1 MEEKKI
7 NPRKAWKRDARQV
20 IKKHYILL
28 ALMCA
33 VLLYYGTEFGY
44 IMANAQNV
52 YQTITQQEIEP
63 GQTLLKGVRTVFD
76 DTDEETPQSQ
86 VLQSLFDNDAD
97 AGREKADEQMQQYA
111 DEKTTNAVKGRKHGI
126 FAGIANTIS
135 SGRLFV
141 ILYDGI
147 NSIFKD
153 GRTAS
158 VSVIVIDVL
167 FGVAIWV
174 FIKNML
180 SAVARRIFLEAR
192 VYEQVPVAHVLHFRL
207 VKRWA
212 KASLT
217 MLVTYVFETL
227 WWYTIVGGIIK
238 HYSYRMV
245 PFIVA
250 ENPDIGPLQSITLSR
265 KMMDGHKWEC
275 FKLDL
280 SFILWNILGLLT
292 LGIIDFLWT
301 APYTIATLSEY
312 YAYVRS
318 DAKERGV
325 EGVQKLDD
333 IYLFEKA
340 EEQFLRKTYSDVEEQ
355 KHFIDEHR
363 VTLTGAKG
371 FFAKNFGLW
380 IGSTEEK
387 KMYDEVDTR
396 RQQIVE
402 DRAVIKGKIY
412 PQRLNPLWVESNN
425 NVVRNIR
432 YIRTYTLWSL
442 ILTFFMFAFVG
453 WCWEVGLHVVTDGIF
468 VNRGVLHGPW
478 LPIYG
483 GGVALIVI
491 LLARWR
497 SNPPAELISI
507 VVLCGCVEYFT
518 SLILEVTKGMR
529 WWDYTGYFLNLN
541 GRICGEG
548 LLVFAVGGMAAVYIL
563 VPILDAMWSRLN
575 RKILIPLCLV
585 LVVAFT
591 ADFIYS
597 AKVPNVGDGITDYTA
612 FTEVED
618 ASSESGGGE
627 TATSEDSGGGTDSAD
642 SAG

>member
-1 MEEKKI
+1 MEENKI
-7 NPRKAWKRDARQV
+7 NPRKEWKRSARQV
-20 IKKHYILL
+20 IKTHYILL
-28 ALMCA
+28 VLVCA

-44 IMANAQNV
+44 VRANAQNM
-52 YQTITQQEIEP
+52 YQMLTTHDIQF
-63 GQTLLKGVRTVFD
+63 GQTLLKGFETSL
-76 DTDEETPQSQ
+76 DEPSDEVQSAQ
-86 VLQSLFDNDAD
+86 DAVLESLVNNDAE
-97 AGREKADEQMQQYA
+97 AGRDKADEQMQEYA
-111 DEKTTNAVKGRKHGI
+111 DSKTTNEITGRKNGI

-135 SGRLFV
+135 SGRLFM
-141 ILYDGI
+141 ILYDGF

-158 VSVIVIDVL
+158 VFVIILDVMFSVAV
-167 FGVAIWV
+167 WV
-174 FIKNML
+174 FLKNL
-180 SAVARRIFLEAR
+180 ISAIARRICLEAR
-192 VYEQVPVAHVLHFRL
+192 LYEQVPVAHVLHFRL
-207 VKRWA
+207 VKRWIR
-212 KASLT
+212 ASLT
-217 MLVTYVFETL
+217 MLTVYVMETL
-227 WWYTIVGGIIK
+227 WWYTIVGGVIK

-250 ENPDIGPLQSITLSR
+250 ENPDIKPLKAITLSR

-280 SFILWNILGLLT
+280 SFFLWNILGLVT
-292 LGIIDFLWT
+292 FGITDFLWT
-301 APYTIATLSEY
+301 APYTVATLSEY
-312 YAYVRS
+312 YAYVRAQ
-318 DAKERGV
+318 AKEAGV
-325 EGVQKLDD
+325 EGTERLDD

-363 VTLTGAKG
+363 VTLEGKKA

-380 IGSTEEK
+380 FGSTEEK

-412 PQRLNPLWVESNN
+412 PQRLNPLWLESNN
-425 NVVRNIR
+425 NIVRNIR
-432 YIRTYTLWSL
+432 YIRTYTIWSV
-442 ILTFFMFAFVG
+442 ILVFFAFAFVG
-453 WCWEVGLHVVTDGIF
+453 WCWEVGLHVVTDGVF
-468 VNRGVLHGPW
+468 VNRGFFHGPW

-483 GGVALIVI
+483 GGVAMIVV

-497 SNPPAELISI
+497 ANPPAELVSI

-518 SLILEVTKGMR
+518 SLYLEVTKGMR

-575 RKILIPLCLV
+575 RKIIIPICIV
-585 LVVAFT
+585 LLVAF
-591 ADFIYS
+591 AVDFVYS
-597 AKVPNVGDGITDYTA
+597 AKVPNVGDGITDYA
-612 FTEVED
+612 AYTEVED
-618 ASSESGGGE
+618 AGPAAALPG
-627 TATSEDSGGGTDSAD
+627 